1 MGKKTREPQYQETLT
16 IAASKGLARFGLMS
30 NQVWHD
36 DPKRLV
42 FLLSRYKFVAKM
54 LSGKKRVLELGC
66 ADAFGSRV
74 VRQEVESLLCT
85 DFDPVFIED
94 AKSRPHD
101 PWPMDFRVH
110 DILDGPVRPGGPN
123 GPNDSNDPEARFDAA
138 YTLDVIEHIEAAHE
152 RTFVG
157 NLAKSLTP
165 QGVLIVGMPSLE
177 SQTWASPASKEGHV
191 NCMSGGPFRTL
202 LEDFFHNVFL
212 FSMNDEMV
220 HTGFS
225 PMAHYLIG
233 LCVGPK

>member
-1 MGKKTREPQYQETLT
+1 MAKKTREPQYQETLA
-16 IAASKGLARFGLMS
+16 IAEKKGLARFGLMS

-54 LSGKKRVLELGC
+54 LAGKLHVLELGC

-74 VRQEVESLLCT
+74 VRQEVGYLLCT

-94 AKSRPHD
+94 AKARPHD
-101 PWPMDFRVH
+101 PWPMDFCVH
-110 DILDGPVRPGGPN
+110 DILEGPVRCEKL
-123 GPNDSNDPEARFDAA
+123 EAPDGRFDAA
-138 YTLDVIEHIEAAHE
+138 YSLDVIEHIDPRHE

-157 NLAKSLTP
+157 NLAKSLRP
-165 QGVLIVGMPSLE
+165 EGVLIVGMPSLE
-177 SQTWASPASKEGHV
+177 SQEHASPASKEGHV
-191 NCMSGGPFRTL
+191 NCMSAEPFRAL
-202 LEDFFHNVFL
+202 LEDYFHNVFL

-220 HTGFS
+220 HTGFT

>member
-1 MGKKTREPQYQETLT
+1 MAKKTREPQYQDTLT
-16 IAASKGLARFGLMS
+16 IAESKGLARFGLMS

-36 DPKRLV
+36 DPKRVV

-94 AKSRPHD
+94 ARSRPHA

-110 DILDGPVRPGGPN
+110 DILDGPVRC
-123 GPNDSNDPEARFDAA
+123 DDPAALDGRFDAA
-138 YTLDVIEHIEAAHE
+138 YTLDVIEHIEARYE
-152 RTFVG
+152 RIFVG
-157 NLAKSLTP
+157 NLAQSLTP

-177 SQTWASPASKEGHV
+177 SQDHASPASKEGHV
-191 NCMSGGPFRTL
+191 NCMSGGPFRSL

-225 PMAHYLIG
+225 PMAHYLLG

>member
-1 MGKKTREPQYQETLT
+1 MPRKKTREPQYQETIT
-16 IAASKGLARFGLMS
+16 IAETQGLARFGLMS

-54 LSGKKRVLELGC
+54 LAGKKRVLELGC
-66 ADAFGSRV
+66 ADAFGSRI
-74 VRQEVESLLCT
+74 VRAEVGSLLCT
-85 DFDPVFIED
+85 DFDPVFIAD
-94 AKSRPHD
+94 ARDRCGGKWGMECRE
-101 PWPMDFRVH
+101 H
-110 DILDGPVRPGGPN
+110 DILSGPVACDAPGG
-123 GPNDSNDPEARFDAA
+123 RFDAA
-138 YTLDVIEHIEAAHE
+138 YTMDVIEHIEAAHE

-165 QGVLIVGMPSLE
+165 EGVLIVGMPSLE
-177 SQTWASPASKEGHV
+177 SQAFASPASKEGHV
-191 NCMSGGPFRTL
+191 NCMSGGPFKAL

-212 FSMNDEMV
+212 FSMNDEVV
-220 HTGFS
+220 HTGFY

>member
-1 MGKKTREPQYQETLT
+1 MARKKTREPQYQETIT
-16 IAASKGLARFGLMS
+16 IAETQGLARFGLMS

-54 LSGKKRVLELGC
+54 LAGKKRVLELGC

-94 AKSRPHD
+94 AKSRPQG
-101 PWPMDFRVH
+101 PWPMEFRLH
-110 DILDGPVRPGGPN
+110 DILEGPVA
-123 GPNDSNDPEARFDAA
+123 SSDPEAPQGKFDAA
-138 YTLDVIEHIEAAHE
+138 YTLDVIEHIDAAHE
-152 RTFVG
+152 RTFVA

-191 NCMSGGPFRTL
+191 NCMSGGPFKTL

-233 LCVGPK
+233 LCVGPR

>member
-1 MGKKTREPQYQETLT
+1 MTKKTREPQYQDTIT
-16 IAASKGLARFGLMS
+16 IAQEQGLARFGLMS

-36 DPKRLV
+36 DPKRVV

-54 LSGKKRVLELGC
+54 LAGKKRVLELGC

-94 AKSRPHD
+94 AKNRPHG
-101 PWPMDFRVH
+101 PWPMEFRLH
-110 DILDGPVRPGGPN
+110 DILEGPVRAHGA
-123 GPNDSNDPEARFDAA
+123 DVPENRFDAA
-138 YTLDVIEHIEAAHE
+138 YSLDVIEHIDARHE

-177 SQTWASPASKEGHV
+177 SQAWASPASKEGHV
-191 NCMSGGPFRTL
+191 NCMSGGPFKTL

-212 FSMNDEMV
+212 FSMNDEVV
-220 HTGFS
+220 HTGFT
-225 PMAHYLIG
+225 PMAHYLLG